1 MQTLKQRA
9 VVTGVYAGVLLTTGI
24 LVFLPVPLR
33 ERLIY
38 ALQVGAMQGWIT
50 YACLSAALR
59 GGARR
64 AGLLVVAGVPAISLV
79 SVLFAVLV

>member
-64 AGLLVVAGVPAISLV
+64 AGVLMAAGGAAIGFV